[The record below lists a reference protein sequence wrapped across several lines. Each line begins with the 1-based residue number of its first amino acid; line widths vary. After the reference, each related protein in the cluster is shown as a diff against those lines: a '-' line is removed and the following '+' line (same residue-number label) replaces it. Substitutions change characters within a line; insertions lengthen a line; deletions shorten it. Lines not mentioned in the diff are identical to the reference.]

1 MEDLTWHKS
10 KNIISELKTENS
22 RLDTAEEN
30 LSALAITVI
39 ESLQNEAQREKTK
52 TKKLT
57 LN

>member
-22 RLDTAEEN
+22 RFDTAEEN